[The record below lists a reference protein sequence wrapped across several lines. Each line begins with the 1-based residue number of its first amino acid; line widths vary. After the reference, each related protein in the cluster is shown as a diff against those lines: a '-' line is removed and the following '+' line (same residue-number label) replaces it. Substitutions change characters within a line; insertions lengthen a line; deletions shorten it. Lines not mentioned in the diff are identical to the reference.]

1 MKSFTERFSQSLEKR
16 DSVLLVGLDPAISEQ
31 RNKSVISPK
40 YFQNADVNEA
50 RLNFCFD
57 VLGSSAQYA
66 IAAKP
71 NEQYVFGLT
80 LEQHQK
86 LAENIREKGLL
97 SVYDCKLGDIGDTS
111 ESKLFWVH
119 KAGYDA
125 ITVHTQ
131 PGNLEQMVRT
141 AHSYDPPI
149 GIIALTLMSNPEAV
163 KYFKESS
170 WKGKP
175 LYLAIAEDVK
185 NTGADGS
192 VVGATG
198 HVTEDEIAKI
208 RETIGEDKVMLVPG
222 VGAQAGD
229 PDKIIR
235 SGGKNVLINVGR
247 DLIYSENPGEKAREY
262 NNLFN
267 NLRTKNRPRN

>member
-1 MKSFTERFSQSLEKR
+1 MKSFTERFSQNLEKR
-16 DSVLLVGLDPAISEQ
+16 DSVLLVGLDPAIPEQ
-31 RNKSVISPK
+31 RNKSVIPPK
-40 YFQNADVNEA
+40 YFQNADANDA

-57 VLGSSAQYA
+57 TLGSTAQYA

-86 LAENIREKGLL
+86 LANSIRNHGLL
-97 SVYDCKLGDIGDTS
+97 SVYDCKLGDIGDTA
-111 ESKLFWVH
+111 ESKLFWVN

-131 PGNLEQMVRT
+131 PGNLEQMVRI

-185 NTGADGS
+185 STGADGS

-208 RETIGEDKVMLVPG
+208 RETIGDDRVILFPG

-229 PDKIIR
+229 PDKVIR
-235 SGGKNVLINVGR
+235 SGGKNILINVGR
-247 DLIYSENPGEKAREY
+247 DLIYSENPRGKAEEY
-262 NNLFN
+262 YKMFN
-267 NLRTKNRPRN
+267 NLRIKGRPGN